1 MLTLTENAIT
11 AVNRF
16 LQNSTTGATG
26 IRIQVSGGGC
36 AGLQYGMMLE
46 STGTESDTAIET
58 GGVNVFIDAESLPLV
73 QGITIDFEQSL
84 ESSGFTFSNPNAKS
98 SCSCGSSFS
107 ADT

>member
-11 AVNRF
+11 AVNSF

-36 AGLQYGMMLE
+36 AGLQYGMMLDAA
-46 STGTESDTAIET
+46 STEADTIIEV
-58 GGVNVFIDAESLPLV
+58 GGINVFVDTQTLPLI

-84 ESSGFTFSNPNAKS
+84 ESTGFTFSNPNAKS

>member
-36 AGLQYGMMLE
+36 AGLQYGMMLDAA
-46 STGTESDTAIET
+46 GTEADTIIEV
-58 GGVNVFIDAESLPLV
+58 GGINVFVDVQTLPLI

-84 ESSGFTFSNPNAKS
+84 ESAGFTFSNPNAKS
-98 SCSCGSSFS
+98 SCSCGSSFF